1 MKKVAVVVKE
11 RDQQYEALR
20 TSLGA
25 LLESHAISF
34 FVLDHEIDMVFNA
47 VAGKQEFRDN
57 LDIFGEMDGLY
68 FSNSEANVE
77 KHGFTAITGD
87 EMAGKLREMDII
99 IPFH

>member
-11 RDQQYEALR
+11 EGQQYEALR

-25 LLESHAISF
+25 LLESHSISM
-34 FVLDHEIDMVFNA
+34 FVLDHEIGMND
-47 VAGKQEFRDN
+47 EYRDN

-68 FSNSEANVE
+68 FSNNMANIE
-77 KHGFTAITGD
+77 KHGFTPVTAE
-87 EMAGKLREMDII
+87 EMAERLREMDIV

>member
-1 MKKVAVVVKE
+1 MKKVAVIVKE
-11 RDQQYEALR
+11 RGQQYEALR
-20 TSLGA
+20 TSLGS

-34 FVLDHEIDMVFNA
+34 FVLDHEIDMVE
-47 VAGKQEFRDN
+47 EFRDN

-68 FSNSEANVE
+68 FSNNEANVE

-87 EMAGKLREMDII
+87 EMTGKLREMDIV

>member
-20 TSLGA
+20 TSLGS
-25 LLESHAISF
+25 LLENHAISF
-34 FVLDHEIDMVFNA
+34 FVLDHEIDMTE
-47 VAGKQEFRDN
+47 EFRDN
-57 LDIFGEMDGLY
+57 LDIFGEMDGLV

-77 KHGFTAITGD
+77 KHGLAPITREEVG
-87 EMAGKLREMDII
+87 ARLRDADIV

>member
-1 MKKVAVVVKE
+1 MKNVAVVVRD

-25 LLESHAISF
+25 LLESHAISM
-34 FVLDHEIDMVFNA
+34 FVLDHEIDMIE
-47 VAGKQEFRDN
+47 EFRDN

-68 FSNSEANVE
+68 FSNSAANVE
-77 KHGFTAITGD
+77 KHGFTPITLEG
-87 EMAGKLREMDII
+87 MAEKLRGMDVI

>member
-1 MKKVAVVVKE
+1 MKKVAVVVRE

-20 TSLGA
+20 TSLGS
-25 LLESHAISF
+25 LLESHAINF
-34 FVLDHEIDMVFNA
+34 FVLDHEIDMVE
-47 VAGKQEFRDN
+47 EFRDN

-68 FSNSEANVE
+68 FSNNEANVE
-77 KHGFTAITGD
+77 KHGFTAVTRD